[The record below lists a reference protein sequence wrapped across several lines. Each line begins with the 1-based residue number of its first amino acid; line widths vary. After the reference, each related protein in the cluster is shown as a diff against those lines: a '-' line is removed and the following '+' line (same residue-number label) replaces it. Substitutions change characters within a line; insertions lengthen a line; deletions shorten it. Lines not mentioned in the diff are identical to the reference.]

1 MKWVLLLA
9 FFLRLINLNQ
19 SLWLDEA
26 FQYKSTYFF
35 SLKDLL
41 AVYLPNDFNPPL
53 SYLIN
58 FFFNR
63 TFGWSVVALRL
74 PSVIFGVLT
83 VWLVYKLAR
92 LLFNKPKPAIF
103 ASLLLATAPLHL
115 YYSQEARM
123 YSLVTLAVTGSIWA
137 LVSFLKTNRHLIY
150 YIFFSILII
159 YSHYLA
165 WFIFPAHLAITFL
178 LKRSKLKNLILS
190 QLLSFLAFLPWLP
203 IFLQQLQ
210 TGLAASSTSQE
221 WSQVVGGF
229 NLKQLLLIPIK
240 FLIGRISIDNNLIFA
255 LALALPLALVSFL
268 FFKALAKSNLALKTL
283 FSWLIIPLLLII
295 LISIKIPVLAYF
307 RLLFLL
313 PAFYLILTL
322 GIINLKKSPQLLA
335 FKALLLINLLCSA
348 IYLLNPKF
356 HREDW
361 QALTQALVSLN
372 QKPYPVL
379 IISVVD
385 APVKYYYTSQNYVPT
400 DNLSSVLD
408 QPELWYIPY
417 AEPIFD
423 SQLQTRHQ
431 LSQAGFQEDFK
442 QHFRGNLTLIKY
454 IKPL

>member
-1 MKWVLLLA
+1 MKWTLLLA

-41 AVYLPNDFNPPL
+41 TVYLPNDFNPPL

-63 TFGWSVVALRL
+63 AFGWSEVALRL

-83 VWLVYKLAR
+83 VWLVYKLGR
-92 LLFNKPKPAIF
+92 LLFNKQKPAIF

-137 LVSFLKTNRHLIY
+137 LISFLKTNRHLLW
-150 YIFFSILII
+150 YIFFSILVI

-178 LKRSKLKNLILS
+178 LKRSQLKTLILS

-210 TGLAASSTSQE
+210 TGLAASSASQE
-221 WSQVVGGF
+221 WSQVVGGL

-255 LALALPLALVSFL
+255 LALALPLALISFL
-268 FFKALAKSNLALKTL
+268 FFKAFAKPNLALKTL

-322 GIINLKKSPQLLA
+322 GIVNLKKPSQLLA

-348 IYLLNPKF
+348 IYLFNPKF

-361 QALTQALVSLN
+361 QNLTQALVRLN
-372 QKPYPVL
+372 QTQSPVL

-400 DNLSSVLD
+400 DNLTSVLD

-423 SQLQTRHQ
+423 PQLKIRHQ
-431 LSQAGFQEDFK
+431 LSQAGFQENFQK
-442 QHFRGNLTLIKY
+442 HFRGNLTLIKY
-454 IKPL
+454 TK